1 VTEVQ
6 TIDLNLL
13 ADAIADRLSKK
24 APLEDT
30 LWSAKD
36 CADYFRVNDR
46 HFKERMATHHQFP
59 KASRFPISGGG
70 KKEDGKTH
78 PRWYALEVIEWGKR
92 YRPR

>member
-1 VTEVQ
+1 MTETQ
-6 TIDLNLL
+6 GIDLELL

-36 CADYFRVNDR
+36 CADYFRVKER
-46 HFKERMATHHQFP
+46 YFKERMATLHHFP
-59 KASRFPISGGG
+59 DPSRFPTNEEGGRMR
-70 KKEDGKTH
+70 
-78 PRWYALEVIEWGKR
+78 PRWYAIDVIEWGKR

>member
-1 VTEVQ
+1 VSQ
-6 TIDLNLL
+6 PQAIDLESL

-46 HFKERMATHHQFP
+46 HFKERMATHHKFP
-59 KASRFPISGGG
+59 DPCRFPTSTGGRM
-70 KKEDGKTH
+70 H
-78 PRWYALEVIEWGKR
+78 PRWYAKDVITWGRR
-92 YRPR
+92 YRQ